1 MATKKKMTEDELL
14 AIIEHE
20 EENSEG
26 LPGSELSDERAK
38 AMEYYLG
45 EKFGNE
51 KTDRSSVVSTD
62 VQDTVE
68 WIMPSLMKVFAGGDA
83 VVRFNPQNVED
94 IEEADQATDYT
105 NYVFMRRNPGFQVLY
120 NWFKDALIMRMGVVK
135 AWWEEDFS
143 EEREEYEGLTEPE
156 LQELIS
162 ADDVE
167 IMEMTELEGDDVPQV
182 GLDGVPVPSVSTF
195 DVAIKR
201 TRDVSHVAVENIP
214 PEEFL
219 VTKRTK
225 TVNDALLIG
234 QRSSKTISQM
244 VEMGF
249 EVDDFEGVPTDTT
262 AGAIQGAP
270 EKEARYAKD
279 EDSYDI
285 LVDNN
290 SDESNRSV
298 LVTEAYLRV
307 DYDGDDIAELRK
319 IIKVEGKILANDVV
333 EDVPYY
339 TLSPLPIPHKLVGMG
354 IADTVMEL
362 QLIKSTIYRNI
373 LDNMYTQNNGRYEVL
388 EGMVNLDDMLTSRPS
403 GIVRVKTLGAV
414 KRLDQPVLPQ
424 TSFDFLAVLDKA
436 KEERTG
442 VSSNT
447 KGLNEGALASHTS
460 GVAVNQV
467 LSAAEQRVELIAR
480 VFAETGVKE
489 LFKGMYTLIIKND
502 KSESFVKL
510 RNAFVQ
516 VQPSKWKD
524 RVDMTVE
531 VGIGN
536 GNKDQNLAHLTQLGV
551 TLGQIATQD
560 PDHRLITAQ
569 NVFNY
574 AAAIVENM
582 ELGAIT
588 DFVTDPATLGPPPEK
603 APDPTLLL
611 AQETIKVD
619 NRKVDIQEAELRLK
633 ERELD
638 LKELDIRLDHDAATQ
653 RTG

>member
-262 AGAIQGAP
+262 AGAI
-270 EKEARYAKD
+270 
-279 EDSYDI
+279 
-285 LVDNN
+285 
-290 SDESNRSV
+290 
-298 LVTEAYLRV
+298 
-307 DYDGDDIAELRK
+307 
-319 IIKVEGKILANDVV
+319 
-333 EDVPYY
+333 
-339 TLSPLPIPHKLVGMG
+339 
-354 IADTVMEL
+354 
-362 QLIKSTIYRNI
+362 
-373 LDNMYTQNNGRYEVL
+373 
-388 EGMVNLDDMLTSRPS
+388 
-403 GIVRVKTLGAV
+403 
-414 KRLDQPVLPQ
+414 
-424 TSFDFLAVLDKA
+424 
-436 KEERTG
+436 
-442 VSSNT
+442 
-447 KGLNEGALASHTS
+447 
-460 GVAVNQV
+460 
-467 LSAAEQRVELIAR
+467 
-480 VFAETGVKE
+480 
-489 LFKGMYTLIIKND
+489 
-502 KSESFVKL
+502 
-510 RNAFVQ
+510 
-516 VQPSKWKD
+516 
-524 RVDMTVE
+524 
-531 VGIGN
+531 
-536 GNKDQNLAHLTQLGV
+536 
-551 TLGQIATQD
+551 
-560 PDHRLITAQ
+560 
-569 NVFNY
+569 
-574 AAAIVENM
+574 
-582 ELGAIT
+582 
-588 DFVTDPATLGPPPEK
+588 
-603 APDPTLLL
+603 
-611 AQETIKVD
+611 
-619 NRKVDIQEAELRLK
+619 
-633 ERELD
+633 
-638 LKELDIRLDHDAATQ
+638 
-653 RTG
+653 